1 MGLLVY
7 TLGVSALVGLGILIG
22 VAPFQGWLFG
32 KLMSYRGTQE
42 KIVDQRVRLLTEIIN
57 NIRAVKL
64 YAYET
69 FFGKKVS
76 ELRTQELAKLKGS
89 CLWVVSNISPTS
101 AECPVTFVT
110 YSLTGNQL
118 NAAIVFS
125 ALQFFNVLR
134 EPISRLPMIIA
145 AAIDAVVALGRI
157 GAMLR
162 VSLHS
167 DLIRVH
173 ISSW

>member
-1 MGLLVY
+1 ML
-7 TLGVSALVGLGILIG
+7 
-22 VAPFQGWLFG
+22 
-32 KLMSYRGTQE
+32 
-42 KIVDQRVRLLTEIIN
+42 
-57 NIRAVKL
+57 
-64 YAYET
+64 
-69 FFGKKVS
+69 
-76 ELRTQELAKLKGS
+76 
-89 CLWVVSNISPTS
+89 

-134 EPISRLPMIIA
+134 QPISRLPMIIA

-162 VSLHS
+162 VSAYR
-167 DLIRVH
+167 DLIRGTQLNF
-173 ISSW
+173 SGR